1 MLAFLSQV
9 LRNVCCKLDPRIREG
24 DVRIDCT
31 QCEMYQTAHCDDCL
45 VTAVLHPPAGPVDID
60 EDLDPPLQQ
69 LAGAGL
75 IPVLKFRP
83 RGPRSSEDARARP
96 AEAG

>member
-1 MLAFLSQV
+1 M
-9 LRNVCCKLDPRIREG
+9 
-24 DVRIDCT
+24 RIDCT
-31 QCEMYQTAHCDDCL
+31 ECEMYRTDHCDDCL
-45 VTAVLHPPAGPVDID
+45 VTALLHPPAAQVEID
-60 EDLDPPLQQ
+60 EDLDPPLQA

-83 RGPRSSEDARARP
+83 RRVGEPK